1 MTGSLTILAGKKALS
16 LIRDNGLDP
25 GAVDVVAGAAGGPKW
40 LVLGGLDRAVFSSWL
55 TGSSRPVFLVGSS
68 IGSWRFAAIAQGMDS
83 GSYEAFESAY
93 LDQRY
98 SASPDAAEVTRGSR
112 AVMDAFLAESGV
124 QAVLAHPFL
133 RLNILSVRCRGPFA
147 REERYRLGAAM
158 LLAMAAN
165 TISRRCLGL
174 FFARTLFSD
183 PRHPPVFF
191 GQDGFPLHEVSL
203 SQTNLKSALMASGS
217 IPLVMEGVKSP
228 HGAHPGVYRDGGLI
242 DYHLDLPFR
251 SEGLVLFPHYCNRIV
266 PGWFDKLLPWRRPRG
281 DNLDHVVLISPSPD
295 FVRGLPLGKIPD
307 RDDFIRFRGND
318 RERRAYWEHVI
329 RACRTL
335 GDEFLDLVQSG
346 KVRDALRPLQTG

>member
-1 MTGSLTILAGKKALS
+1 MTGRLTILAGKKALS
-16 LIRDNGLDP
+16 LVQDSGLDP
-25 GAVDVVAGAAGGPKW
+25 GSVDVIAGAAGGPKW

-83 GSYEAFESAY
+83 GSYESFESSY

-98 SASPDAAEVTRGSR
+98 SASPDAAEVTRVSR
-112 AVMDAFLAESGV
+112 AVMDAFLDESGV

>member
-1 MTGSLTILAGKKALS
+1 MTGRLEILAGTKALS
-16 LIRDNGLDP
+16 LIRDKGLDP

-93 LDQRY
+93 LDQHY
-98 SASPDAAEVTRGSR
+98 CASPGAAEVTRGSR
-112 AVMDAFLAESGV
+112 AVMDAFLDEAGA
-124 QAVLAHPFL
+124 QAVLGHPFF
-133 RLNILSVRCRGPFA
+133 RLSILSVRCRGPFA
-147 REERYRLGAAM
+147 REGRYRLGAAM

-165 TISRRCLGL
+165 ALSRRCLGL

-183 PRHPPVFF
+183 PRDPPAFF
-191 GQDGFPLHEVSL
+191 GRDGFPLQEVPL
-203 SQTNLKSALMASGS
+203 SPENLKSALMASGS

-228 HGAHPGVYRDGGLI
+228 GGARPGVYRDGGLI

-266 PGWFDKLLPWRRPRG
+266 PGWFDKMLPWRRPRG
-281 DNLDHVVLISPSPD
+281 GNLDNVVLISPSPG
-295 FVRGLPLGKIPD
+295 FVGRLPLGRIPD
-307 RDDFIRFRGND
+307 RDDFIRFRGRD
-318 RERRAYWEHVI
+318 RERRACWEQVI
-329 RACRTL
+329 RACRSL
-335 GDEFLDLVQSG
+335 GEEFLDLVHSG
-346 KVRDALRPLQTG
+346 RIRNAVRPLETG